1 MTAAAALSIKG
12 QTTVPKPVR
21 DFLQVE
27 AGDKLEYIIR
37 DDGMVELTALQYP
50 LDDLVGCLPPPKKT
64 LTVEQMNDVICNMPR
79 V

>member
-1 MTAAAALSIKG
+1 MATAATLSVKG

-27 AGDKLEYIIR
+27 AGDQLEYIIR
-37 DDGMVELTALQYP
+37 DDGVVELRSLQYP
-50 LDDLVGCLPPPKKT
+50 LDDLVGCLPPPKKS
-64 LTVEQMNDVICNMPR
+64 LTVEQMNDVIRSMPD